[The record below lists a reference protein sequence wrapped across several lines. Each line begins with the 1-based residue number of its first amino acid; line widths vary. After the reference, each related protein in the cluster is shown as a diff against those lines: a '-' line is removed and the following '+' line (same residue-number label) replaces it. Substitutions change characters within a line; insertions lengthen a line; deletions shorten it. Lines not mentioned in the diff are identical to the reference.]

1 MAVPPGHGPFSGFP
15 GPQEHTQVRVQLAPH
30 LLGEGGGWDR
40 RDLGPKRDVVARD
53 SLLGMKGTMGV
64 EDREESLE
72 ESGFGEP
79 GFPSKRGGYIS
90 LGSPCFSSLFCQMGP
105 DTYLT
110 GLL

>member
-53 SLLGMKGTMGV
+53 SLLGVRAPWEWKI
-64 EDREESLE
+64 ERSRWKSQDLESRG
-72 ESGFGEP
+72 SHP
-79 GFPSKRGGYIS
+79 SAVVIFP
-90 LGSPCFSSLFCQMGP
+90 
-105 DTYLT
+105 
-110 GLL
+110 